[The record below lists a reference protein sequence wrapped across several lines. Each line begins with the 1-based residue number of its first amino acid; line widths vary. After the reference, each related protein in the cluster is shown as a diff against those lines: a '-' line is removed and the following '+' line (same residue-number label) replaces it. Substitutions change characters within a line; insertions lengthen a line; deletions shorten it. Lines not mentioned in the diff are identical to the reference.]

1 MCAYKDFNM
10 FDIFTSKTIGIDLG
24 TANSLVYVPHKDI
37 VLNEPSIV
45 AMSSDDNSILAVG
58 NAALEMVGRTPES
71 ITAQRPLKEGVIA
84 DYRVTE
90 AMLRYFIDKTSQ
102 RINFQKTDVLIAV
115 SAGITSTERR
125 AVIQATKR
133 AGANSVFIV
142 KKPILAAV
150 GAGVPVNSS
159 TGSMIIDIGGGTT
172 EVAII
177 SLGGIVVSES
187 TRVGGDRMDTSIIAY
202 IKSHYNV
209 AIGERT
215 AEKLKVQ
222 IGSAVPQ
229 REEENME
236 VSGLDMMTGL
246 PKNIKVK
253 NNHITDAVAEEIKE
267 IIQTV
272 KKVMRDTPPELIA
285 DIMERGM
292 LLCGGVSY
300 LRHLDDLLSEAIGVP
315 AFVADEPML
324 CVAKGTGVAI
334 ENIEMYKRS
343 IMNK

>member
-1 MCAYKDFNM
+1 ML
-10 FDIFTSKTIGIDLG
+10 DIFTSKTVGIDLG
-24 TANSLVYVPHKDI
+24 TSNSLVYIPHKDI

-45 AMSSDDNSILAVG
+45 AISSDDNSILAVG

-71 ITAQRPLKEGVIA
+71 ITAERPLKEGVIA

-90 AMLRYFIDKTSQ
+90 AMLRYFIRRTTQKI
-102 RINFQKTDVLIAV
+102 RFQKTDVLIAV

-125 AVIQATKR
+125 AVIQATKK
-133 AGANSVFIV
+133 AGANNVFIV

-159 TGSMIIDIGGGTT
+159 TGSMVIDIGGGTT

-187 TRVGGDRMDTSIIAY
+187 TRVGGDKMDSSIIAY

-215 AEKLKVQ
+215 AEKIKVQ
-222 IGSAVPQ
+222 IGSAVSQ
-229 REEENME
+229 REEEVLE

-253 NNHITDAVAEEIKE
+253 NNNITDAIVEEVKE
-267 IIQTV
+267 IVHTV
-272 KKVMRDTPPELIA
+272 KKVLRDTPPELIA

-292 LLCGGVSY
+292 LLCGGVAH

-315 AFVADEPML
+315 AFVADDPML
-324 CVAKGTGVAI
+324 CVAKGTGVAM

>member
-1 MCAYKDFNM
+1 M
-10 FDIFTSKTIGIDLG
+10 FDLFTSKIIGIDLG
-24 TANSLVYVPHKDI
+24 TSNSLVYVPHKDI

-45 AMSSDDNSILAVG
+45 AISLDDNSILAVG
-58 NAALEMVGRTPES
+58 NAALDMVGRTPES
-71 ITAQRPLKEGVIA
+71 IVAQRPLKEGVIA

-90 AMLRYFIDKTSQ
+90 AMLRYFINRASKK
-102 RINFQKTDVLIAV
+102 INLQKTDVLIAV

-125 AVIQATKR
+125 AVIQATKK
-133 AGANSVFIV
+133 AGANTVFIV

-159 TGSMIIDIGGGTT
+159 TGSMVIDIGGGTT

-187 TRVGGDRMDTSIIAY
+187 TRVGGDKMDSSIISY
-202 IKSHYNV
+202 IKNNYNV

-215 AEKLKVQ
+215 AERVKIQ
-222 IGSAVPQ
+222 IGSAVTR
-229 REEENME
+229 REEDTIEI
-236 VSGLDMMTGL
+236 SGLDIMSGL
-246 PKNIKVK
+246 PKNIKIK
-253 NNHITDAVAEEIKE
+253 NSNITDAISEEIKE
-267 IIQTV
+267 IIHTV
-272 KKVMRDTPPELIA
+272 KKVLRDTPPELVA

-292 LLCGGVSY
+292 LLCGGVAY

-315 AFVADEPML
+315 AFVAEDPML
-324 CVAKGTGVAI
+324 CVAKGTGVAM

-343 IMNK
+343 IMK